1 MSSTKNIGQVVG
13 LFIGTNPPSN
23 TKLIWYD
30 STPNQNCHK
39 VYDVAT
45 KLWRA
50 LNPEIIAVTTYSELV
65 INAGKNG
72 LSIGK
77 QYQIRDKNNLL
88 ATAIT
93 STKIQY
99 FDELGNVVI
108 DDLGSSP
115 DSDNKQ
121 YIVTSNNIYIDD
133 INGVLNDSNQLI
145 FSFTDGTPN
154 YDNDYVLGKSRSGT
168 KWILSKFSI
177 KKFLSNVAGNSLTWN
192 NGLFFNFA
200 NAIKGI
206 LDKTGG
212 IVSWNT
218 YTKQVQSFNTAIG
231 NVSKENQ
238 NIISNTEE
246 SIALEV
252 TDDKIFEK
260 KLPINIDITV
270 AAGDIQ
276 RLDKLKDIIQKIQR
290 WINQFKYATGIKLS
304 RNFAEATSYQ
314 YVNNNDTVESA
325 FSKIQ
330 YILKNPTHGFSL
342 PSNWNKDTDVIPVD
356 KPLPEPG
363 DTFYWAFL
371 KLRRYLENIFS
382 LAKLPSDWVP
392 ISYTANF
399 KTPDKGDDLS
409 TVIAKLTG
417 KFNQIGIIYNGVI
430 ESRER
435 NDDSTS
441 AAEGTGTPKLKIDFN
456 EGIITSRKQTVE
468 GVSLSPEA
476 YAKFSASEGLVF
488 GEGIDD
494 RLVIS
499 NNRFDYYG
507 KSWNYY
513 NDLPYKIV
521 NAQGYK
527 MPIGVAIF
535 NQHATAFS
543 AKNLGSYTYNYYDAF
558 FSNIKLGGINYDA
571 IITETD
577 YYITETT
584 SMVICQSKSESI
596 NVYLPANPETGRTI
610 FIARSTNAGV
620 NVYSQGGNGIDKIG
634 SSSTN
639 VAIGSRGQVYMFT
652 FVRDIFYESE
662 SSGRIGLWQFAILT
676 H

>member
-39 VYDVAT
+39 VYDVAM

-99 FDELGNVVI
+99 FDELGNIVI
-108 DDLGSSP
+108 DDLGSSSG
-115 DSDNKQ
+115 SDNKQ

-246 SIALEV
+246 SIASEV
-252 TDDKIFEK
+252 TDNKIFDK
-260 KLPINIDITV
+260 KLPINIDVTV

-330 YILKNPTHGFSL
+330 YILKNPTHGFNL
-342 PSNWNKDTDVIPVD
+342 PSDWNKDTDVIPVD

-371 KLRRYLENIFS
+371 KLRRYLDNIFS

-392 ISYTANF
+392 ISYTSNF
-399 KTPDKGDDLS
+399 KTPDKGDNLG
-409 TVIAKLTG
+409 TAIAKLTG

-435 NDDSTS
+435 NDDSTYVE
-441 AAEGTGTPKLKIDFN
+441 EGEGTPKLQIDFN
-456 EGIITSRKQTVE
+456 KGLIFSREQTV
-468 GVSLSPEA
+468 GDAEA
-476 YAKFSASEGLVF
+476 YAKFSASEGLIL
-488 GEGIDD
+488 GEGSDD
-494 RLVIS
+494 QLVIS
-499 NNRFDYYG
+499 KNRFDYYG
-507 KSWNYY
+507 NNKNYY
-513 NDLPYKIV
+513 IEAPYKIQDV
-521 NAQGYK
+521 NK
-527 MPIGVAIF
+527 NDVPVGVAIF
-535 NQHATAFS
+535 NKGAIAFS
-543 AKNLGSYTYNYYDAF
+543 AKILDTPGYNYYDAF

-571 IITETD
+571 KVIDDSYDDYWIDKETA
-577 YYITETT
+577 
-584 SMVICQSKSESI
+584 MVICRNTESMS
-596 NVYLPANPETGRTI
+596 VFLPYNPETGKTI
-610 FIARSTNAGV
+610 FIMRSNSGGV
-620 NVYSQGGNGIDKIG
+620 NVYTQGGNGIDKMG
-634 SSSTN
+634 SSSN
-639 VAIGSRGQVYMFT
+639 SVGISSRGQVYMFT
-652 FVRDIFYESE
+652 FVKDIYYESE
-662 SSGRIGLWQFAILT
+662 VNSKKGLWQYGILT

>member
-99 FDELGNVVI
+99 FDELGNIVI

-121 YIVTSNNIYIDD
+121 YIVTSNNIYIDY
-133 INGVLNDSNQLI
+133 INGVFNDSNQLI
-145 FSFTDGTPN
+145 FSFKDGTPN

-168 KWILSKFSI
+168 EWILSKFSI
-177 KKFLSNVAGNSLTWN
+177 KKFLSNIAGNSLTWN

-238 NIISNTEE
+238 SIISNTEK

-252 TDDKIFEK
+252 TDDKIFDK

-290 WINQFKYATGIKLS
+290 WINQFKYATGIK
-304 RNFAEATSYQ
+304 F
-314 YVNNNDTVESA
+314 
-325 FSKIQ
+325 
-330 YILKNPTHGFSL
+330 
-342 PSNWNKDTDVIPVD
+342 
-356 KPLPEPG
+356 
-363 DTFYWAFL
+363 
-371 KLRRYLENIFS
+371 
-382 LAKLPSDWVP
+382 
-392 ISYTANF
+392 
-399 KTPDKGDDLS
+399 
-409 TVIAKLTG
+409 
-417 KFNQIGIIYNGVI
+417 
-430 ESRER
+430 
-435 NDDSTS
+435 
-441 AAEGTGTPKLKIDFN
+441 
-456 EGIITSRKQTVE
+456 
-468 GVSLSPEA
+468 
-476 YAKFSASEGLVF
+476 
-488 GEGIDD
+488 
-494 RLVIS
+494 
-499 NNRFDYYG
+499 
-507 KSWNYY
+507 
-513 NDLPYKIV
+513 
-521 NAQGYK
+521 
-527 MPIGVAIF
+527 
-535 NQHATAFS
+535 
-543 AKNLGSYTYNYYDAF
+543 
-558 FSNIKLGGINYDA
+558 
-571 IITETD
+571 
-577 YYITETT
+577 
-584 SMVICQSKSESI
+584 C
-596 NVYLPANPETGRTI
+596 
-610 FIARSTNAGV
+610 
-620 NVYSQGGNGIDKIG
+620 
-634 SSSTN
+634 
-639 VAIGSRGQVYMFT
+639 
-652 FVRDIFYESE
+652 
-662 SSGRIGLWQFAILT
+662 
-676 H
+676 

>member
-30 STPNQNCHK
+30 NTPNQNCHK
-39 VYDVAT
+39 VYDVET
-45 KLWRA
+45 KLWRV

-65 INAGKNG
+65 VNAGKNG

-77 QYQIRDKNNLL
+77 QYQIRDRNDVL

-93 STKIQY
+93 QTKIQY
-99 FDELGNVVI
+99 IDDLGNIII
-108 DDLGSSP
+108 DDLGSSL
-115 DSDNKQ
+115 DSDNRQ
-121 YIVTSNNIYIDD
+121 YIVSSNNIYIDD
-133 INGVLNDSNQLI
+133 INGVLNDSHQLI
-145 FSFTDGTPN
+145 FSFTDGTPD

-168 KWILSKFSI
+168 KWTLSKFSI
-177 KKFLSNVAGNSLTWN
+177 KKFLSNIVGNSLTWN
-192 NGLFFNFA
+192 NGLFFNFSL
-200 NAIKGI
+200 AIKNL
-206 LDKTGG
+206 LDKAGG

-218 YTKQVQSFNTAIG
+218 YEKQVQYFNLAID

-238 NIISNTEE
+238 NIIST
-246 SIALEV
+246 V
-252 TDDKIFEK
+252 EK
-260 KLPINIDITV
+260 KIKSEVSDDEIYNKEIPIEIDVTI
-270 AAGDIQ
+270 APGDIQ
-276 RLDKLKDIIQKIQR
+276 QLDKLKDIIQKIQR

-304 RNFAEATSYQ
+304 RDFAEATSYQ
-314 YVNNNDTVESA
+314 YINNNDTVESA

-330 YILKNPTHGFSL
+330 FMLKNPTHGFNL
-342 PSNWNKDTDVIPVD
+342 PSDWNKDTDVIPED

-371 KLRRYLENIFS
+371 KLRRYLENV
-382 LAKLPSDWVP
+382 LELVKLPSDWVP

-399 KTPDKGDDLS
+399 KTPDKGDNLS

-441 AAEGTGTPKLKIDFN
+441 TEEGTGTPKLKIDLN
-456 EGIITSRKQTVE
+456 EGTITSRSQTLSGE
-468 GVSLSPEA
+468 SLSSEA
-476 YAKFSASEGLVF
+476 YAKFSASEGLIF
-488 GEGIDD
+488 GEGNEDQLI
-494 RLVIS
+494 IS
-499 NNRFDYYG
+499 RSRFDYYG

-513 NDLPYKIV
+513 NNSPYRIV
-521 NAQGYK
+521 NAQGGK

-543 AKNLGSYTYNYYDAF
+543 AKNLGGYNYNYYDAF

-571 IITETD
+571 ITTDVD

-584 SMVICQSKSESI
+584 SMVICHTTKDSI
-596 NVYLPANPETGRTI
+596 NVYLPPNPETGRTI
-610 FIARSTNAGV
+610 FITRSTSGGV
-620 NVYSQGGNGIDKIG
+620 NVYAQGGNGIDKIG

-652 FVRDIFYESE
+652 FVRDIYYDSE
-662 SSGRIGLWQFAILT
+662 GDGRIGLWQFAILT